1 MELENHIKVFGGN
14 PKKQANALA
23 EEINRRIQTRLEKE
37 QLEWQEK
44 NVQPMLKEFIDNVN
58 RDMGEDVKKLFK
70 ALSSAKEEFFG
81 NEKEL
86 VIKAGTPDNSID
98 APDEIAWQA
107 GLAGAG
113 YIAGGV
119 AVAAGAVGLVVL
131 GATFVL
137 PVIAIPTALLAVLAR
152 TVVKNLDSIVDNVK
166 DFFSEIKDSKIGFAE
181 KKVKAAV
188 GTQISAQLMD
198 SLLET
203 SEKVAESIDSFT
215 GSILE
220 NIQDNMSK
228 EINKVDESFKRAL
241 QNRRAKE
248 KSIAEQEAALDAVEL
263 QLKKNLDQAVKL
275 SVNIKQGKM

>member
-1 MELENHIKVFGGN
+1 
-14 PKKQANALA
+14 
-23 EEINRRIQTRLEKE
+23 
-37 QLEWQEK
+37 
-44 NVQPMLKEFIDNVN
+44 
-58 RDMGEDVKKLFK
+58 VKKLFK

-86 VIKAGTPDNSID
+86 VIKAGTTDNSID

-263 QLKKNLDQAVKL
+263 QLKKNLDLAAKL